1 MSIRIR
7 EVGKDFSFEPI
18 LQRAKQDLND
28 TLALVRPILDQVR
41 EGGDKAVYELTQ
53 KFDRIKPE
61 KLVYPVSEWK
71 GKADPELVAA
81 LEKAK
86 ENIEIFHKAQIP
98 ADLDVKV
105 SGNTL
110 GIRYTPIESVT
121 VYAPGGKALYPS
133 TILMGVIPA
142 KIAGVKNIQIVTPP
156 QKEGIPDGLYAAA
169 KIAGADSIVTVGGAQ
184 GIAAA
189 SYGTETISRSEFV
202 IGPGNK
208 FVTAAKVLL
217 SGQGVIGI
225 DSPAGPSEVLV
236 IADNFANPNW
246 VAADLL
252 SQAEHGE
259 DSAAILCT
267 DSLEFA
273 KKVSAE
279 IDKALKERP
288 KREAIKRASIEN
300 ESWILVFSNLEECVN
315 FSNLYAP
322 EHLEIQTENYHELF
336 KKITHAG
343 SVFLGPY
350 SPVAMGDYISGTN
363 HILPTAGG
371 SRIFSSLGVLTFL
384 KRVTYQEVTRDSLEK
399 LYPYVKVLSEFEGL
413 DEEHGNSV
421 KVRLSQNGKP

>member
-7 EVGKDFSFEPI
+7 EIGKDFSLEPI

-28 TLALVRPILDQVR
+28 TLALVRPILEQVR
-41 EGGDKAVYELTQ
+41 DGGDKAVYELTQ
-53 KFDRIKPE
+53 KFDNLRPE

-71 GKADPELVAA
+71 GNADPELVAA

-86 ENIEIFHKAQIP
+86 ENIETFHKAQIP
-98 ADLDVKV
+98 SDLDVKV

-142 KIAGVKNIQIVTPP
+142 KIAGVKHIQIVTPP
-156 QKEGIPDGLYAAA
+156 QKDGIPDGLYAAA

-236 IADNFANPNW
+236 IADIFANPNW

-267 DSLEFA
+267 DSMEFA
-273 KKVSAE
+273 KKVSDE

-300 ESWILVFSNLEECVN
+300 ESWILVFPNLDECVN

-322 EHLEIQTENYHELF
+322 EHLEIQTENYLELF
-336 KKITHAG
+336 KKIRHAG

-384 KRVTYQEVTRDSLEK
+384 KRVTYQEVTRNSLEK

-421 KVRLSQNGKP
+421 KVRLSQNGNP